1 MRCFI
6 DLSYVGTEYHG
17 WQRQPESI
25 SVQEV
30 MEATLSELLG
40 APTIVV
46 GCGRTDTGVH
56 ASSFYAHFE
65 WEGPFGTRFK
75 DWDQAAWKLNGMLP
89 ADIGVRRIFEVGPRD
104 HARFDATE
112 RGYTYHVHT
121 HKDPFLEDRSARVYQ
136 TLDLEAMNA
145 GVQHLIYKGDFA
157 AFCKTGSG
165 QKTTICDLRSAQWT
179 QTDPHRYRFD
189 IAADRFLRNM
199 VRAIVGTL
207 LDVGRGRL
215 APEDVKGI
223 AASCDRSNA
232 GMSASACGLYLS
244 RVEYPFLN
252 S

>member
-1 MRCFI
+1 
-6 DLSYVGTEYHG
+6 
-17 WQRQPESI
+17 
-25 SVQEV
+25 
-30 MEATLSELLG
+30 
-40 APTIVV
+40 
-46 GCGRTDTGVH
+46 
-56 ASSFYAHFE
+56 
-65 WEGPFGTRFK
+65 
-75 DWDQAAWKLNGMLP
+75 
-89 ADIGVRRIFEVGPRD
+89 
-104 HARFDATE
+104 
-112 RGYTYHVHT
+112 
-121 HKDPFLEDRSARVYQ
+121 
-136 TLDLEAMNA
+136 MNA

-215 APEDVKGI
+215 APEDVEEI

-244 RVEYPFLN
+244 RVEYPFLKT
-252 S
+252 